1 MAASIVRAL
10 LVACV
15 AALSA
20 GCVSSLLAK
29 RIVGPPNKSGIKP
42 LLADWEVLKH
52 APEAFA
58 ATWTVEVP
66 SPPAKIAVASVE
78 PGDYG
83 LIYDMRLEYPEDKP
97 PRIVFFNSFFRPAAE
112 RVPATG
118 PSRGT
123 ILLLHGYL
131 QTRNSVTPW
140 AVRLAQ
146 AGFRC
151 VLMDLRGQG
160 LSTGDHISF
169 GAFESRDVSRVLDD
183 LATRGWDVSRV
194 GILGV
199 SYGASVALVTAG
211 NDARIRS
218 IVAFEPFASA
228 ERAVPELMRSA
239 FAREASG
246 ISDKQFA
253 AAHVKEAKLAG
264 FSWSDADIP
273 AALARSHAPVL
284 FFHGEKDTW
293 ISPDHSRE
301 LVKIAPQ
308 GSRLVVVP
316 RETHMSLP
324 MQIEPF
330 AQEVIEWFDAGFEL
344 E

>member
-1 MAASIVRAL
+1 LAAQLVRAF
-10 LVACV
+10 LVACL
-15 AALSA
+15 AALPA

-29 RIVGPPNKSGIKP
+29 RIVAPPNKSGIKP

-52 APEAFA
+52 APDAFA
-58 ATWTVEVP
+58 ATWTVEVT
-66 SPPAKIAVASVE
+66 SPPATLAVASVE

-83 LIYDMRLEYPEDKP
+83 LVYDMRFEYPEGKP
-97 PRIVFFNSFFRPAAE
+97 PKVVYFNSYFRPAAE
-112 RVPATG
+112 RVPAIG

-183 LATRGWDVSRV
+183 LGRRGWDVSRV
-194 GILGV
+194 GIFGV
-199 SYGASVALVTAG
+199 SYGASVALVSAG
-211 NDARIRS
+211 NDPRITS

-239 FAREASG
+239 FASEARG

-253 AAHVKEAKLAG
+253 AAHVKEAKIAG
-264 FSWSDADIP
+264 FAWSDADIP
-273 AALARSHAPVL
+273 AALARSRAPVL
-284 FFHGEKDTW
+284 FVHGERDTW

-301 LVKIAPQ
+301 LVKLAPQ
-308 GSRLVVVP
+308 GSRLVLVP

-324 MQIEPF
+324 MQIEPY
-330 AQEVIEWFDAGFEL
+330 AQQVIEWFDTRL
-344 E
+344 